1 MKITASLDS
10 ERNKREVEGRW
21 ARREAATRGG
31 GGRKGWA
38 FSRLYEA
45 TLCCVNT
52 LRRSSRGEGMRA
64 ALLYPLRLLQP
75 DRHHYPLTIRS
86 LVPPTLLRGWTSID
100 TRPGT
105 VRPPGNQIASILG
118 NFLSSRT
125 SCRSLLLCPR
135 FFFPIPS
142 YYNRLPHP
150 LFNMDSRSNIANR
163 LREML
168 FSARSML
175 LQPIIAF
182 LTLVLVALFSSFFLF
197 FLLMHVFNFL

>member
-21 ARREAATRGG
+21 AERQRQEEVAGGRGGRSHDYTKQPFAAWTRCAGRREARA
-31 GGRKGWA
+31 
-38 FSRLYEA
+38 
-45 TLCCVNT
+45 CVQPCYIHYAYYN
-52 LRRSSRGEGMRA
+52 
-64 ALLYPLRLLQP
+64 P
-75 DRHHYPLTIRS
+75 DRRHYPLTIRS

-125 SCRSLLLCPR
+125 SCWSLLLCPR
-135 FFFPIPS
+135 FFFSTPS
-142 YYNRLPHP
+142 HYNRLPYP
-150 LFNMDSRSNIANR
+150 LFNVDSRSNIANR

-168 FSARSML
+168 FSTRSML

-182 LTLVLVALFSSFFLF
+182 LTLVLAALFSFFFLF